1 MLEDVEKKKRNTM
14 KITAQEF
21 DKKFDN
27 YEDIDE
33 FIDYENPMSLN
44 EFKNKYFN
52 DKVELTLTQT
62 IKNKILEKSKQL
74 GLSFEDTIKV
84 LLARELKVI

>member
-1 MLEDVEKKKRNTM
+1 VILKSF
-14 KITAQEF
+14 EF

-27 YEDIDE
+27 YE
-33 FIDYENPMSLN
+33 NPMSLN
-44 EFKNKYFN
+44 EF
-52 DKVELTLTQT
+52 
-62 IKNKILEKSKQL
+62 KNKILEKSKQL

>member
-1 MLEDVEKKKRNTM
+1 M

-33 FIDYENPMSLN
+33 FIDYKNSMSLN
-44 EFKNKYFN
+44 EFKHKYLN
-52 DKVELTLTQT
+52 EKVELSLTQT

-74 GLSFEDTIKV
+74 GLIFEDTIKV

>member
-1 MLEDVEKKKRNTM
+1 VLEDVEKKKRNTM

-44 EFKNKYFN
+44 EFKNKYLN

>member
-1 MLEDVEKKKRNTM
+1 M

-44 EFKNKYFN
+44 EFQNRYLN

-74 GLSFEDTIKV
+74 GLNFEDTIKV
-84 LLARELKVI
+84 LLAKELQVI

>member
-1 MLEDVEKKKRNTM
+1 M

-21 DKKFDN
+21 DEKFNN

-33 FIDYENPMSLN
+33 FVDYKNPMSLD
-44 EFKNKYFN
+44 EFKNKYLN

>member
-1 MLEDVEKKKRNTM
+1 M

-21 DKKFDN
+21 DEKFDN
-27 YEDIDE
+27 YENIDK

-44 EFKNKYFN
+44 EFKHKYLN
-52 DKVELTLTQT
+52 EKVELTLTQT

-74 GLSFEDTIKV
+74 GLTFEDTIKV
-84 LLARELKVI
+84 LLAKELQVI

>member
-1 MLEDVEKKKRNTM
+1 M

-21 DKKFDN
+21 DEKFDN
-27 YEDIDE
+27 YENIDE
-33 FIDYENPMSLN
+33 FIDYKNPMNLN

-52 DKVELTLTQT
+52 DKLELTLTQT

-74 GLSFEDTIKV
+74 GLNFEDTIKV
-84 LLARELKVI
+84 LLAKELQVI